1 MLRGSGAGDP
11 LPFPAALPWS
21 GARGPAPR
29 SGRAPRTQLG
39 PSRCG
44 RSAPAAPLAAG
55 GETFRLPSTF
65 PSALGPARGRNV
77 ALGGAHA
84 LLCPAFP
91 PPGPTAARHCGRR
104 CRDPGG
110 FGAGAALAKS
120 PRAPP
125 PPHIPP
131 WASRPP
137 RFGRGSE
144 QNAASLLTP
153 SSSRAPPSQPRFGE
167 PRGAAS
173 THIHPH
179 GPTASRASVSLS
191 RPAQLRGEQDTSGCG
206 AGTDPTW
213 PCGSSQHR
221 RRR

>member
-29 SGRAPRTQLG
+29 SGRAPRTRLG

-77 ALGGAHA
+77 ALGGLTPCSA
-84 LLCPAFP
+84 PRFP
-91 PPGPTAARHCGRR
+91 PQVPPLPVTAVVAAVTPVGLGPGLPWRKA
-104 CRDPGG
+104 PE
-110 FGAGAALAKS
+110 L
-120 PRAPP
+120 PP

-153 SSSRAPPSQPRFGE
+153 SSSPAPPSQPHFGE

-173 THIHPH
+173 AHIHPH

-191 RPAQLRGEQDTSGCG
+191 RPAQLGGEQDTGGCG

-221 RRR
+221 REQ